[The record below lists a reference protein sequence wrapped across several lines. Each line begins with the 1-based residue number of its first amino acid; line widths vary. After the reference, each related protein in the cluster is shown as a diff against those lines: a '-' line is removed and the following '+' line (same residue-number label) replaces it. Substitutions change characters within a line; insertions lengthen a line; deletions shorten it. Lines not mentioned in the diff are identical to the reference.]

1 MTTGDWLRHFSDEI
15 DAQFVIINKLEE
27 RIKILELELGIRHRR
42 PRDDEA
48 GEEYWEHG

>member
-1 MTTGDWLRHFSDEI
+1 MKDERTESE
-15 DAQFVIINKLEE
+15 AMWEC
-27 RIKILELELGIRHRR
+27 IKILEVRIKALELELHLRTRQ

>member
-1 MTTGDWLRHFSDEI
+1 MI
-15 DAQFVIINKLEE
+15 DDDRTALQAIFELLSVLEE
-27 RIKILELELGIRHRR
+27 RIKFLETELGYRSRR